1 MINLAEVSR
10 DMSFPRL
17 LFACFL
23 VLESDEKVAEAMDE
37 YYAESQL
44 ELKEPA
50 DLNSL
55 AANDGGGKMEWITS
69 HG

>member
-10 DMSFPRL
+10 AMFFPRL

-37 YYAESQL
+37 YLAESQL
-44 ELKEPA
+44 EPEAPA

-55 AANDGGGKMEWITS
+55 AADDGGGKMEWIIS

>member
-10 DMSFPRL
+10 AMFFPRL

-55 AANDGGGKMEWITS
+55 AADDGGGKMEWIIS

>member
-1 MINLAEVSR
+1 MF
-10 DMSFPRL
+10 FPRL
-17 LFACFL
+17 LFVCFL

-55 AANDGGGKMEWITS
+55 AADDGGGKMEWIIS